1 MARKADT
8 PCSDCGKL
16 LYRGTGSPR
25 AAGLWVTLR
34 RSAAGRS
41 SIRSGGTGSIGLG
54 LLLPELLGS
63 GLYRT
68 HKSARDQRKCW
79 SVGYGASLVGCV
91 PSGMRSCERQ
101 VDARR

>member
-1 MARKADT
+1 MGDLEAVS
-8 PCSDCGKL
+8 CSEVVNQVRWD
-16 LYRGTGSPR
+16 RFDRP
-25 AAGLWVTLR
+25 
-34 RSAAGRS
+34 
-41 SIRSGGTGSIGLG
+41 G

-63 GLYRT
+63 ALYRT

-79 SVGYGASLVGCV
+79 SVGYGASLIGCL